1 MTSFLI
7 HATGFAA
14 LALNVTGL
22 VRSSDRSLRHST
34 GWASA
39 LWALNNLLMG
49 AQSAAALS
57 VLSVGRQASASVM
70 QGRDALTRRLACG
83 AFLLVTLVI
92 GALTWNGAATLL
104 TTAGSMLATYA
115 MFYMRGAPLRI
126 AMLGVASLWMYNAW
140 FYDSWWQMFGNLAT
154 GGAAA
159 YGAWRASK
167 AVTQPASGAR
177 PTPCCEGLEGTGDL
191 PRHPIAQSPLARL
204 LASPAGRSPA
214 AGTPVTR
221 FP

>member
-22 VRSSDRSLRHST
+22 VRASDRSLRHST

-57 VLSVGRQASASVM
+57 VLSVGRQASASVV
-70 QGRDALTRRLACG
+70 QGRDAATRRLACA
-83 AFLLVTLVI
+83 AFLLVTLVV
-92 GALTWNGAATLL
+92 GALTWNGAATLM
-104 TTAGSMLATYA
+104 TTAGSLLATYA

-126 AMLGVASLWMYNAW
+126 AMLGVAALWMYNAW
-140 FYDSWWQMFGNLAT
+140 AYDSWWQMFGNLAT
-154 GGAAA
+154 GSAAA
-159 YGAWRASK
+159 YGAWRAAK
-167 AVTQPASGAR
+167 AVPQA
-177 PTPCCEGLEGTGDL
+177 
-191 PRHPIAQSPLARL
+191 
-204 LASPAGRSPA
+204 
-214 AGTPVTR
+214 
-221 FP
+221 

>member
-1 MTSFLI
+1 MTSILI

-22 VRSSDRSLRHST
+22 VRSCDRSLRHST

-39 LWALNNLLMG
+39 LWAVNNLLMG

-57 VLSVGRQASASVM
+57 VVSVGRQASASVV
-70 QGRDALTRRLACG
+70 QGRDERTRLLTCG
-83 AFLLVTLVI
+83 AFLVVTLVV
-92 GALTWNGAATLL
+92 ATLTWNGAATLL

-126 AMLGVASLWMYNAW
+126 AMVVVASLWMYNAW
-140 FYDSWWQMFGNLAT
+140 AYDSWWQMAGNLAN

-159 YGAWRASK
+159 YGAWRAQR
-167 AVTQPASGAR
+167 AVTPA
-177 PTPCCEGLEGTGDL
+177 
-191 PRHPIAQSPLARL
+191 
-204 LASPAGRSPA
+204 
-214 AGTPVTR
+214 
-221 FP
+221 